1 MRSHL
6 AADRFGELF
15 HPLVGNGLGHHGLDL
30 FGPGRIGAV
39 DQGICRGPGFLFGFP
54 ADDLQAHGELDLLAA
69 AVLGGALTHFLDLFG
84 DALRVIA
91 PEQVY
96 GGMLGGNF
104 RCMLRTTAEE
114 ERRVRLLE
122 GGWHD
127 FRAVCLVVLAFVF
140 HAFFGPQAF
149 HQLDFLLQLLVAAFL
164 GDDLA
169 FGVGVLLAEAGDQVD
184 VDTPLG
190 QLVEGGEHLG
200 LGDRVDEAGLHR
212 HQGLELLGTGD
223 HERSGHPGIPAEGR
237 DGDQY
242 VIKPGLFGGDGN
254 PLEMLEGLG
263 NAFAG
268 IAEGSGIANGWNEPT
283 HLQGFLVVHGVA
295 LARGEREATTPKPG
309 Q

>member
-1 MRSHL
+1 M
-6 AADRFGELF
+6 
-15 HPLVGNGLGHHGLDL
+15 P
-30 FGPGRIGAV
+30 
-39 DQGICRGPGFLFGFP
+39 
-54 ADDLQAHGELDLLAA
+54 
-69 AVLGGALTHFLDLFG
+69 
-84 DALRVIA
+84 
-91 PEQVY
+91 
-96 GGMLGGNF
+96 GGNF
-104 RCMLRTTAEE
+104 GSLFGATAEE
-114 ERRVRLLE
+114 EWWVRLLVR
-122 GGWHD
+122 D
-127 FRAVCLVVLAFVF
+127 RDDLRAMCLVVLAFVF

-149 HQLDFLLQLLVAAFL
+149 HQLDFFLQLFVAPFL
-164 GDDLA
+164 GNDLA
-169 FGVGVLLAEAGDQVD
+169 LGVGVFLAEAGDQVD
-184 VDTPLG
+184 VDTSPG